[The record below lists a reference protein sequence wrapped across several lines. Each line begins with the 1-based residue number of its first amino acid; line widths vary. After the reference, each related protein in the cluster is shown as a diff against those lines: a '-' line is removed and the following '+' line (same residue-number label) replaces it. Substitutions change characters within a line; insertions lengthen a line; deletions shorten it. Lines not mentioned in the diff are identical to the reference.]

1 MTPKAQA
8 TKEKTEILNCIK
20 TKNFYVSNDTI
31 RVNRQP
37 MEWEKILANHI
48 SDKDPEYNTS
58 TTKRQ
63 AETSLVAQ

>member
-1 MTPKAQA
+1 MGGK
-8 TKEKTEILNCIK
+8 KEVK
-20 TKNFYVSNDTI
+20 
-31 RVNRQP
+31 RQP
-37 MEWEKILANHI
+37 LEKEKILANHI